1 MPVTKT
7 AKRALRVSINKKAIN
22 DRTKKVLKEEIKK
35 VVKLAKDDKKTAKA
49 ELSKAYS
56 VIDKAAKRGIIK
68 KNNASR
74 KKAQLSKMTK

>member
-35 VVKLAKDDKKTAKA
+35 VVKLAKDDKKAAKA

>member
-7 AKRALRVSINKKAIN
+7 AKRALRTSLLKKAIN
-22 DRTKKVLKEEIKK
+22 DRTKKTLKEEIKK
-35 VVKLAKDDKKTAKA
+35 VVKLAKTDTKEAKK

-74 KKAQLSKMTK
+74 KKAQLSRITK

>member
-7 AKRALRVSINKKAIN
+7 AKRALRTSLLKKAIN
-22 DRTKKVLKEEIKK
+22 DRTIKTLKEEIKK
-35 VVKLAKDDKKTAKA
+35 VVKLAKTDTKEAKK

-74 KKAQLSKMTK
+74 KKAQLSRITK